1 MSRAVFPGTFDPPT
15 NGHLDI
21 IARAAVAFDELIV
34 AAGVNPA
41 KKRLFSDDERIEMLR
56 EIAAPFPNVRI
67 ATFSGLVVDFC
78 RTEQAGVIIKGLRS
92 GGDFDYEIPMAQMN
106 RRMTGVDTIFLPT
119 SPEHGFISSS
129 LVKDI
134 ATLGGDYASFVPAS
148 VAARL
153 GQIAGYC

>member
-1 MSRAVFPGTFDPPT
+1 MNRAVFPGTFDPPT
-15 NGHLDI
+15 NGHLDLI
-21 IARAAVAFDELIV
+21 TRAAGAFDELIV

-41 KKRLFSDDERIEMLR
+41 KQRLFSDDERVEMLR
-56 EIAAPFPNVRI
+56 EIAAPFPNVRV

-78 RTEQAGVIIKGLRS
+78 RAESAGVIVKGLRS
-92 GGDFDYEIPMAQMN
+92 GGDFDYEVPMAQMN
-106 RRMTGVDTIFLPT
+106 RRMTGVDTLFLAT

-134 ATLGGDYASFVPAS
+134 ARLGGDYVSFVPPA

-153 GQIAGYC
+153 GEMPGYC